1 MAERKKS
8 KNKKQ
13 KYVTINGIKVGIQNL
28 CILISTLLMTISI
41 LVFSII
47 YISRNDSGEQKATKP
62 NKGNSIISTTTEK
75 STHET
80 ITIETGEEVEETTEE
95 VETLEFDADDDG
107 SSTGES
113 PLSVKF
119 SAASHWN
126 GEYGNVV
133 IQYKL
138 VLTNTSNKTIKNWG
152 LSVHYDKSFKL
163 MDRWNGVMEKDEN
176 NIKIT
181 PTNLNQTIKPGEEF
195 IIGFIVET
203 DGYVYPESFTIV
215 LDEFSKTI
223 YLSFRRPVQ
232 TTPVETT
239 TEDEST
245 SEDET
250 TTDENETTTID
261 GETTEPSGEDSTT
274 TGENETSTEESE
286 TTTINSDNNQ
296 NEEPTTTL
304 SSEG

>member
-13 KYVTINGIKVGIQNL
+13 KYVTISGVKVGIQNL
-28 CILISTLLMTISI
+28 CVMISTLLMTISV
-41 LVFSII
+41 LVFCII
-47 YISRNDSGEQKATKP
+47 YISRNNGGAEAATTK
-62 NKGNSIISTTTEK
+62 KGNSIISTTTEK

-107 SSTGES
+107 SSAGIS
-113 PLSVKF
+113 PLSVRV
-119 SAASHWN
+119 SASSHWA

-133 IQYKL
+133 IQYKI
-138 VLTNTSNKTIKNWG
+138 VISNTSNRTIDNWG
-152 LSVHYDKSFKL
+152 LSVHYNSSFKL

-181 PTNLNQTIKPGEEF
+181 PTSINQTIKPGEEF

-203 DGYVYPESFTIV
+203 DGYVYPESYTIV
-215 LDEFSKTI
+215 LDDFSKTI
-223 YLSFRRPVQ
+223 YLSFRRPIET
-232 TTPVETT
+232 TTPETT
-239 TEDEST
+239 TEDESS

-250 TTDENETTTID
+250 STDESETTTTD
-261 GETTEPSGEDSTT
+261 DETTEPSGEDNSSTT
-274 TGENETSTEESE
+274 DEPTSDESE
-286 TTTINSDNNQ
+286 TTTVDSDDNQ
-296 NEEPTTTL
+296 NEQQTTTL
-304 SSEG
+304 SSEE